1 MKKKKN
7 LYDIKSWLSQRKNSK
22 KKKKSDNIVFKGY
35 YIHINSTNILKER
48 KKIFRNEMVL
58 KLIFHNEKNPKK
70 KRKSG

>member
-7 LYDIKSWLSQRKNSK
+7 LYDVKSWLSQRKNSK
-22 KKKKSDNIVFKGY
+22 KKKKSDNIVSKGY

-58 KLIFHNEKNPKK
+58 KLIFHNKKNSKK